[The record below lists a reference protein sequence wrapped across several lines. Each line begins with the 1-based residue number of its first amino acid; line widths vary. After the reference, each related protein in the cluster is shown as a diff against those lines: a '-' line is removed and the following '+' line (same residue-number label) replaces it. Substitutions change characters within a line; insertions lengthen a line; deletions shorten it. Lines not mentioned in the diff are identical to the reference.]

1 MSRIIV
7 DVRESFEFKMG
18 HVKDAIN
25 IPMGKFAGDLPK
37 QLEDVDKD
45 TEIIVYCLSGS
56 RASGVVHVLQSQG
69 FTNVVNGINKSTVQA
84 KHI

>member
-1 MSRIIV
+1 
-7 DVRESFEFKMG
+7 
-18 HVKDAIN
+18 
-25 IPMGKFAGDLPK
+25 MGKFAGDLPK